1 MISIAVV
8 DDQRIMRIGLN
19 EKLRADNG
27 LQLLFLAENGEV
39 FLEEMK
45 SRKPEDRP
53 QLVLM
58 DIDMPG
64 LNGIETV
71 SIAKTIYPTVEFI
84 MLTVFDDDD
93 KIFEAIRA
101 GATGYLLKDES
112 TQTLIQSIK
121 DVVEFQSV
129 PFSPII
135 ARKALQL
142 FAKAQLPGNEI
153 SVENPLSE
161 RETEVLNGLVNGLDY
176 KEIAEKMIVS
186 PNTIRNHIANIYKKL
201 HVTSK
206 VDAVKL
212 ALRQNWI

>member
-142 FAKAQLPGNEI
+142 FAKAQLPGNDI